1 MLKREAFNSYILFKN
16 MNATYII
23 LHYRAELL
31 KRLFFPLLISWSRE
45 QTRQRVI
52 RETIWRLT
60 VFDTSDQAVIC
71 TKSTFE
77 NTVKKRKFVGSY
89 FRSTSALEPFA

>member
-1 MLKREAFNSYILFKN
+1 

-23 LHYRAELL
+23 LHYRAELFK
-31 KRLFFPLLISWSRE
+31 KRLFFPLLLSWSRE
-45 QTRQRVI
+45 QTRQCVI

-60 VFDTSDQAVIC
+60 VPDTSVQAVIG

-77 NTVKKRKFVGSY
+77 NVVKKRKLVGSY
-89 FRSTSALEPFA
+89 FRCTPALEPFA